1 MPLSWKYLWICKYS
15 WHLGS
20 VDFHPKVRTSRPPGR
35 YLLTAYVGFA
45 LGPSFSK
52 YTLLS
57 IFHFPHSV
65 SFFGVFDFTGV
76 SCPPFQWKPFTSF
89 ERRNILFI
97 ITYHF
102 FQGYKSQDLYQSVE
116 NCFLPNSAS
125 FCHFSPKYLYR
136 YLVSQKL
143 LMKSDSSHVERTNN

>member
-20 VDFHPKVRTSRPPGR
+20 VDFHPKVRTSWPPGR

-102 FQGYKSQDLYQSVE
+102 FKVTKAKIYIRVWRIV
-116 NCFLPNSAS
+116 
-125 FCHFSPKYLYR
+125 FSPTQPHF
-136 YLVSQKL
+136 VT
-143 LMKSDSSHVERTNN
+143 SHRSIFTGT